1 MYSPPT
7 THCTHSS
14 FLWVTTRAT
23 TTCTF
28 LLSVFCFLLFSSLN
42 CFAQTETAPPPK
54 SLQKE
59 TSAKTQRPTFTAG
72 GGIGFQFGTYNSVEV
87 MPMGGIYVK
96 PWLVALVNGQYSYMW
111 HRNYNSHIWGIG
123 VALEPWIVKRIV
135 IHAGYEYNQM
145 IFKWLDGSPKQIQDF
160 HFAVVGAGYKQY
172 LNKKIYF
179 QGLILFNIPLNQ
191 PTIQNYSYS
200 YYPYFRVVVGVDL

>member
-1 MYSPPT
+1 MYLLPT
-7 THCTHSS
+7 PCRKSQIAS
-14 FLWVTTRAT
+14 
-23 TTCTF
+23 CTF
-28 LLSVFCFLLFSSLN
+28 LISAFCFLFFFSLN
-42 CFAQTETAPPPK
+42 CAAQTETAPPPK

-59 TSAKTQRPTFTAG
+59 MPTKKQRPTFTAG

-87 MPMGGIYVK
+87 MPMGGVYIK
-96 PWLVALVNGQYSYMW
+96 PWLVALVNAQYSYMW
-111 HRNYNSHIWGIG
+111 YRNHYNSHIWGIG

-172 LNKKIYF
+172 LSKNIYF

-191 PTIQNYSYS
+191 PTIQNYAYS